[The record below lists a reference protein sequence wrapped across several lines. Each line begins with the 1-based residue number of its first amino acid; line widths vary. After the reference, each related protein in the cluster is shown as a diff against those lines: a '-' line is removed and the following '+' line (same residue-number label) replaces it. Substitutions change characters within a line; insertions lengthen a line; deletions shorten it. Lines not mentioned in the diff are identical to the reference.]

1 MRLQM
6 SFWVHCSN
14 TVPDFIHATA
24 LTSPGKPLISIKQ
37 PTNTFCTTIST
48 INYIQSWILL
58 QMFAYY
64 VYFAVRND
72 QAFDVCISKLC
83 FASLS
88 LSSKIDTHMQM
99 HLTSEDRKRKSF
111 LPFLYFP
118 SGVTL
123 NHQFSCEL
131 RWIIREKGRHLT
143 AAIQSEKGTRR

>member
-1 MRLQM
+1 MFTLLLEM
-6 SFWVHCSN
+6 
-14 TVPDFIHATA
+14 
-24 LTSPGKPLISIKQ
+24 IKH
-37 PTNTFCTTIST
+37 
-48 INYIQSWILL
+48 L
-58 QMFAYY
+58 MY
-64 VYFAVRND
+64 VYQSFALR
-72 QAFDVCISKLC
+72 
-83 FASLS
+83 LS